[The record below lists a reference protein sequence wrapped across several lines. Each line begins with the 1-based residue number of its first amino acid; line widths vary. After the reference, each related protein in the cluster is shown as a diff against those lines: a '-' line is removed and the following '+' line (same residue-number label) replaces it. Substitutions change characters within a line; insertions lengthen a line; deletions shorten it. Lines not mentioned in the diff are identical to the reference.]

1 MRYRAGHLYPIRK
14 YPSFIIDFLN
24 GQTKKYYMFT
34 PKEILKQY
42 GIKPNKKL
50 GQSFLIDINVI
61 NKITYAANISQGD
74 IVVEI
79 GAGIGVLTENIA
91 RKAKRVIA
99 VEIDRNLVDVLK
111 DKLGSYE
118 NVEVHSGDILK
129 FDFNSV
135 SETHNSKI
143 KIIGNVPYNISS
155 PLIFRLISFRPVI
168 SDFML
173 MLQKEI
179 VQRLISV
186 PNNKIYGVPSVILQ
200 MFASVEKILDVPS
213 TCFYPQPKV
222 ESAVVKGAFRDK
234 PLVHLQDKIFF
245 TGLVKAAFAQR
256 RKMLINN
263 LKNSK
268 LLADI
273 EEGKIKEVL
282 SSVGIDGKRRGETLS
297 VEEFGKLSNLFRK
310 AIDLL

>member
-1 MRYRAGHLYPIRK
+1 M
-14 YPSFIIDFLN
+14 
-24 GQTKKYYMFT
+24 TT
-34 PKEILKQY
+34 PKEILHQY

-61 NKITYAANISQGD
+61 NRIVHAANISQED

-91 RKAKRVIA
+91 KKAKRVIA
-99 VEIDRNLVDVLK
+99 VEIDRNLVEVLK
-111 DKLGSYE
+111 DKLGVYD
-118 NVEVHSGDILK
+118 NVEVHCGDILK
-129 FDFNSV
+129 FDFNSI
-135 SETHNSKI
+135 SETHSSKI

-155 PLIFRLISFRPVI
+155 PLIFRLLSFRPVI

-179 VQRLISV
+179 VQRLVSV
-186 PNNKIYGVPSVILQ
+186 PDNKIYGVPSVILQ
-200 MFASVEKILDVPS
+200 MFATAEKIFDVPS

-222 ESAVVKGAFRDK
+222 ESAIIKGSFREK
-234 PLVHLQDKIFF
+234 PLVYLQDEIFF

-263 LKNSK
+263 LKNAK
-268 LLADI
+268 FL
-273 EEGKIKEVL
+273 EGLSDDDLKEAL
-282 SSVGIDGKRRGETLS
+282 DAAGIDGKRRGETLS
-297 VEEFGKLSNLFRK
+297 ISEFGNLSNILK
-310 AIDLL
+310 EKQ

>member
-1 MRYRAGHLYPIRK
+1 ML
-14 YPSFIIDFLN
+14 
-24 GQTKKYYMFT
+24 T
-34 PKEILKQY
+34 PKEIIKQY

-61 NKITYAANISQGD
+61 NIIANAANISQED

-91 RKAKRVIA
+91 QKAKRVIA
-99 VEIDRNLVDVLK
+99 VEIDRNLVEVLK
-111 DKLGSYE
+111 DKLGGYD
-118 NVEVHSGDILK
+118 NVEVHCGDILK
-129 FDFNSV
+129 FDFNFI

-155 PLIFRLISFRPVI
+155 PLIFRLLSFRPVI

-179 VQRLISV
+179 VQRLVSV

-200 MFASVEKILDVPS
+200 MFASAEKIFDVPS

-222 ESAVVKGAFRDK
+222 ESAIIKGAFREK
-234 PLVHLQDKIFF
+234 PLVHLQDEIFF

-263 LKNSK
+263 LKKSK
-268 LLADI
+268 LL
-273 EEGKIKEVL
+273 EGVSESFLKEAL
-282 SSVGIDGKRRGETLS
+282 KLAGIDGQRRGETLS
-297 VEEFGKLSNLFRK
+297 IEEFGHLSNILYRQ
-310 AIDLL
+310 

>member
-1 MRYRAGHLYPIRK
+1 M
-14 YPSFIIDFLN
+14 
-24 GQTKKYYMFT
+24 TT
-34 PKEILKQY
+34 PKEIIHQY

-61 NKITYAANISQGD
+61 NRISDAADISQDD

-79 GAGIGVLTENIA
+79 GAGIGVMTESVA
-91 RKAKRVIA
+91 KKAKRVIA
-99 VEIDRNLVDVLK
+99 VEIDRNLVLVLK
-111 DKLGSYE
+111 EKLACYD
-118 NVEVHSGDILK
+118 NVEVYSGDILK

-135 SETHNSKI
+135 AKTHNSKI

-168 SDFML
+168 SDFLL

-179 VQRLISV
+179 VQRLVSV

-200 MFASVEKILDVPS
+200 MFATVEKIFDVPS

-222 ESAVVKGAFRDK
+222 ESAMVRGVFREK
-234 PLVHLQDKIFF
+234 PFVPLQDEVFF

-263 LKNSK
+263 LKKSK
-268 LLADI
+268 LL
-273 EEGKIKEVL
+273 EGL
-282 SSVGIDGKRRGETLS
+282 SDSNLKGALILAGIDGQRRGETLS
-297 VEEFGKLSNLFRK
+297 IEEFGNLSNILYHN
-310 AIDLL
+310 

>member
-1 MRYRAGHLYPIRK
+1 M
-14 YPSFIIDFLN
+14 
-24 GQTKKYYMFT
+24 TT
-34 PKEILKQY
+34 PKEILHQY

-61 NKITYAANISQGD
+61 NRISDASNISPED

-79 GAGIGVLTENIA
+79 GAGIGVLTESIA
-91 RKAKRVIA
+91 KKAKRVIA
-99 VEIDRNLVDVLK
+99 VEIDRNLAAVLK
-111 DKLGSYE
+111 DKLGGYD
-118 NVEVHSGDILK
+118 NVEVHCGDILK

-135 SETHNSKI
+135 AKTHNSKI

-179 VQRLISV
+179 VQRLVSV

-200 MFASVEKILDVPS
+200 MFATVEKIFDVPS
-213 TCFYPQPKV
+213 TCFYPQPKI
-222 ESAVVKGAFRDK
+222 ESSMINGVFREK
-234 PLVHLQDKIFF
+234 PFVHLQNEIFF
-245 TGLVKAAFAQR
+245 TSLVKAAFAQR

-263 LKNSK
+263 LKSSK
-268 LLADI
+268 LLTGV
-273 EEGKIKEVL
+273 EEEEIKEVL
-282 SSVGIDGKRRGETLS
+282 KAAGIDGKRRGETLS
-297 VEEFGKLSNLFRK
+297 VKEFGNLSNLFWESV
-310 AIDLL
+310 DQV

>member
-1 MRYRAGHLYPIRK
+1 M
-14 YPSFIIDFLN
+14 
-24 GQTKKYYMFT
+24 TT
-34 PKEILKQY
+34 PKEILHQY

-50 GQSFLIDINVI
+50 GQSFLIDFNVI
-61 NKITYAANISQGD
+61 NRIADTANISGED

-79 GAGIGVLTENIA
+79 GAGIGVLTEIIA
-91 RKAKRVIA
+91 RRAKRVIA
-99 VEIDRNLVDVLK
+99 VEIDRNLVEVLK
-111 DKLGSYE
+111 DKLGGYD

-135 SETHNSKI
+135 AETHGAKI

-168 SDFML
+168 SVFIL

-179 VQRLISV
+179 VQRLASV
-186 PNNKIYGVPSVILQ
+186 PDNKIYGVPSVVLQ
-200 MFASVEKILDVPS
+200 MFASVEKIFDVPS

-222 ESAVVKGAFRDK
+222 ESSMVKGVFRK
-234 PLVHLQDKIFF
+234 KSLVPLQDEIFF

-268 LLADI
+268 LLVDI
-273 EEGKIKEVL
+273 EEAKIKEVL
-282 SSVGIDGKRRGETLS
+282 SSAGIDGKRRGETLS
-297 VEEFGKLSNLFRK
+297 VEEFGKLSNLLRE
-310 AIDLL
+310 AIDQL